1 MVWIGER
8 EIIMPKGWVV
18 QYKDGSV
25 VCEADMPWKKLPNK
39 KEIRKVILKWEDRIW
54 SIDDKEHY
62 TVPTTRGYIDVNSAS
77 VSSGGIHSRAIGYY
91 DLENKCKVYL
101 RVEEATGKMS
111 FETEPF

>member
-8 EIIMPKGWVV
+8 EIIMPKGWIV
-18 QYKDGSV
+18 QYKDGLA
-25 VCEADMPWKKLPNK
+25 VCESDMLWKKLPNK
-39 KEIRKVILKWEDRIW
+39 KEIRRVIQKWEDRIW

-62 TVPTTRGYIDVNSAS
+62 TVPTTRGYIDVNSGPIS
-77 VSSGGIHSRAIGYY
+77 TGGIHSRAIGYY

-111 FETEPF
+111 YETEPF

>member
-8 EIIMPKGWVV
+8 EIIMPKGWIV

-25 VCEADMPWKKLPNK
+25 LCESDMPWKKLPNK
-39 KEIRKVILKWEDRIW
+39 KEIRRVIIKWDDRIW
-54 SIDDKEHY
+54 SLDDKEHY
-62 TVPTTRGYIDVNSAS
+62 TVPKTRGYIDVNSAAI
-77 VSSGGIHSRAIGYY
+77 SGGGVHSRAIGYY

-111 FETEPF
+111 YETEPF